1 MSVILWAV
9 PILQAL
15 MNKNDSFILSSSR
28 EPLLK
33 NRKRHAFHEIISQRG
48 IYSQMKSD

>member
-28 EPLLK
+28 ELLLK
-33 NRKRHAFHEIISQRG
+33 SRKRRAF
-48 IYSQMKSD
+48 MKLSSNEVSIAK